1 MGSPS
6 NGTAQLGSNNQI
18 TYTPAP
24 QFVGTDTFAY
34 AISDGNGGTASS
46 NVTVNVQDTP
56 PPPPQEFELIF
67 SQGVDG
73 YSGVLDTM
81 LLQNTAATS
90 YGNATSVSVDS
101 SPNSQVLLRFDDI
114 FASDRIPSGATILSA
129 TLTLN
134 TTNAGDGGSLH
145 RMLSSW
151 SESSTWN
158 SLASGV
164 SLNGVEALAAA
175 DVSTGRQGIGTS
187 TIDVTSSVQAW
198 ADGAAN
204 YGWVISSL
212 GRNGWDFTTSEGG
225 VSPQLVVRFQVGDPP
240 PPPENRA
247 PVANPDAATAQKN
260 GSININVLGND
271 TDADGHTL
279 IVTSVG
285 SPSNGT
291 AQLGSNNQI
300 TYTPAPQFVGT
311 DTFAYAISDGNGG
324 TSSASVSVTVNPTPG
339 LNFDGTVGYIALSN
353 AAGSTSNFEH
363 TNASKSFFHD
373 GTWWSILPASVV
385 GEGNVW
391 SIYQFS
397 ETLPNTGAL
406 GGWSIAS
413 DALLSSS
420 YHADIAWDAGNS
432 LLYVLMYGAN
442 SADPYLFQM
451 SYNAQFSDWST
462 DASVNLTNWLD
473 PQIYGSNDDLAIGVD
488 QFGNPLILAIDSGAT
503 QGLHLAYSASSDLNS
518 WTSTLLDGN
527 TTSAGGSN
535 GNSKAD
541 FVYFSDGGVELV
553 GIVYSQDSSSDS
565 WRFAWHDATD
575 ATTAYSADWSN
586 EVITSNV
593 SIDDHVSAVS
603 HDGKIYA
610 AVKDASNAL
619 WLLSGS
625 PGEWDTPIQIVS
637 AGQGRSRP
645 IVTLDETNDRLYV
658 AYQQST
664 SPSDVFIKIA
674 DLNDLYF
681 DARSSGL
688 AIIRGQGSA
697 DNFINPQAPAHPVG
711 ADTDG
716 YFPILVRESDGTHI
730 WYNGI
735 MLSDYDLIA

>member
-1 MGSPS
+1 MAVQEFELIFSQGVDGYSGVLDTMLLQNTAATSYGNATSVSVDSSPNSQVLLRFDDIFASDRIPSGATILSATLTLNTTNAGDGGSLHRMLSSWSESSTWNSLASGVSLNGVEALAAADVSTGRQGIGTSTIDVTSSVQAWADGAANYGWVISSLGRNGWDFTTSEGGVSPQLVVRFQVGDPPPPPENRAPVANPDAATAQKNGSININVLGNDTDADGHTLIVTSVGSPS

-324 TSSASVSVTVNPTPG
+324 TASSNVTVNVQDTPPPPPRTERPSQTPMPPRHRR
-339 LNFDGTVGYIALSN
+339 TVPSI
-353 AAGSTSNFEH
+353 STS
-363 TNASKSFFHD
+363 
-373 GTWWSILPASVV
+373 
-385 GEGNVW
+385 
-391 SIYQFS
+391 
-397 ETLPNTGAL
+397 
-406 GGWSIAS
+406 
-413 DALLSSS
+413 
-420 YHADIAWDAGNS
+420 
-432 LLYVLMYGAN
+432 
-442 SADPYLFQM
+442 SATIPM
-451 SYNAQFSDWST
+451 PT
-462 DASVNLTNWLD
+462 
-473 PQIYGSNDDLAIGVD
+473 
-488 QFGNPLILAIDSGAT
+488 AT
-503 QGLHLAYSASSDLNS
+503 
-518 WTSTLLDGN
+518 
-527 TTSAGGSN
+527 
-535 GNSKAD
+535 
-541 FVYFSDGGVELV
+541 
-553 GIVYSQDSSSDS
+553 
-565 WRFAWHDATD
+565 
-575 ATTAYSADWSN
+575 
-586 EVITSNV
+586 
-593 SIDDHVSAVS
+593 
-603 HDGKIYA
+603 
-610 AVKDASNAL
+610 
-619 WLLSGS
+619 
-625 PGEWDTPIQIVS
+625 P
-637 AGQGRSRP
+637 
-645 IVTLDETNDRLYV
+645 
-658 AYQQST
+658 
-664 SPSDVFIKIA
+664 
-674 DLNDLYF
+674 
-681 DARSSGL
+681 
-688 AIIRGQGSA
+688 
-697 DNFINPQAPAHPVG
+697 
-711 ADTDG
+711 
-716 YFPILVRESDGTHI
+716 
-730 WYNGI
+730 
-735 MLSDYDLIA
+735 